1 MSSDH
6 VAQRLA
12 DIFYNIERIE
22 NHIRGTTKTKFL
34 DDELLNDGVERC
46 LERIAKAARKIGD
59 HFDDQYY
66 SLIACN
72 IMAIECAVNRWLGI
86 TKSRA
91 YLGHHLSLLGIPQR
105 VFCNQGIFVRPTH
118 GIHS

>member
-46 LERIAKAARKIGD
+46 LERIAEAARKIGD
-59 HFDDQYY
+59 HYDDQYPDINLPALRRLGSILRRDY
-66 SLIACN
+66 DTIRPELIWDFVK
-72 IMAIECAVNRWLGI
+72 IELPKLKEMAGIEGKVTGE
-86 TKSRA
+86 
-91 YLGHHLSLLGIPQR
+91 QD
-105 VFCNQGIFVRPTH
+105 QE
-118 GIHS
+118 